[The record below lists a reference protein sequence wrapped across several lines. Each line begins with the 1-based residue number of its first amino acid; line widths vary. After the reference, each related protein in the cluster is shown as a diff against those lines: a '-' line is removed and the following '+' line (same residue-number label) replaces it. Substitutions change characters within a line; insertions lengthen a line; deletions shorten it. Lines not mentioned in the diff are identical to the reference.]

1 VLRCQVQLIWFFCLR
16 GFPDGIFSYQFG
28 IILVGVGMENVGI
41 FIDVWYYCDHLVYF
55 MANM

>member
-41 FIDVWYYCDHLVYF
+41 FIDVWYYLVYF